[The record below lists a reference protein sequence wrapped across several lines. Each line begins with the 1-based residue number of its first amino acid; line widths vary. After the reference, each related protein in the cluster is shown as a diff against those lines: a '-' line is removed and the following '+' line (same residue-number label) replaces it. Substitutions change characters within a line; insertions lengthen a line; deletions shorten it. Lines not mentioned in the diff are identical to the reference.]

1 MPQKA
6 RRKPRSETRTG
17 QSGLAEEPVE
27 FVHDEIMRGVSA
39 RRVKDLVDRG
49 ILDAKQIFR
58 VIPERTF
65 NRRVANRVALKPHEA
80 DAVGRMLR
88 LHREAVRLFRDAE
101 FARKWL
107 SLPNPALGH
116 RVPNDLAE
124 TDAGA
129 REVEVILSRI
139 AHGDYS

>member
-1 MPQKA
+1 MSPTAHRK
-6 RRKPRSETRTG
+6 RRSKTKSG
-17 QSGLAEEPVE
+17 QPGPAEEPAE
-27 FVHDEIMRGVSA
+27 FIHAEIMRGVLA
-39 RRVKDLVDRG
+39 TRVKDLVERG
-49 ILDAKQIFR
+49 ILDAKQVFR

-65 NRRVANRVALKPHEA
+65 NRRVANREALRPHEA
-80 DAVGRMLR
+80 DAVGRLLR
-88 LHREAVRLFRDAE
+88 LHREAVNLFRDAD
-101 FARKWL
+101 FAGKWL
-107 SLPNPALGH
+107 RLPNPALGY